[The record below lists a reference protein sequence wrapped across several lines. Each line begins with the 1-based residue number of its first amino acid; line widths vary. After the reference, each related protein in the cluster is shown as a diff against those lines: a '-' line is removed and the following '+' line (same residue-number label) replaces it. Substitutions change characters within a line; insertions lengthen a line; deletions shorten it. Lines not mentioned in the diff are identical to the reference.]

1 MCVRRGHIFS
11 GRRLGGKIS
20 IMLIWDMSELEN
32 TASMK
37 YGTVLMLKKKTI
49 ERDPWCTEGKYWFNQ
64 KLDIIAKLF
73 SRLLTS

>member
-1 MCVRRGHIFS
+1 
-11 GRRLGGKIS
+11 
-20 IMLIWDMSELEN
+20 MLTWDMSELEN

-37 YGTVLMLKKKTI
+37 YGTVVVLKKKTM
-49 ERDPWCTEGKYWFNQ
+49 EGDPWCTEGKYWFNQ